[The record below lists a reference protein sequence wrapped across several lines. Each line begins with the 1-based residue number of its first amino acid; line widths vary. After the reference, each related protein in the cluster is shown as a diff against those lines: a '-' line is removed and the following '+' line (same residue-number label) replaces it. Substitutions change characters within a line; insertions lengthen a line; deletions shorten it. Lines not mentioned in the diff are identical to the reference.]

1 MRDVQKWRLAM
12 LVVWAAAW
20 SPTAIAQ
27 SASWNGTATTGGS
40 WGIGANWDGGTP
52 ASGAG
57 NTATFDLDFVSGSSL
72 TLDGTRTIGVIATT
86 SVNPWSLVEGSG
98 GVLTVETF
106 VINGTGN
113 LTVTADLAGTNFTKS
128 GNGTLIISN
137 ADNAYTGS
145 LSINAGTLSLVG
157 NGNYA
162 TAATL
167 LTIATGA
174 TLDVTGLT
182 SGLRFGGLGT
192 AFEARNGDFITGTG
206 TINGGLRARAGS
218 TVYPGDA
225 GVGTLNVNGSA
236 AFDAGSFWQVRALSA
251 TPGSGNSNNKLAV
264 NGAMAIYDG
273 MFMPV
278 DGTGLTLVAGET
290 YDYAI
295 ATVTGAMSIG
305 NVTFQPT
312 GFSPIEFNDASMFS
326 LLTSGNNLIL
336 RISPV
341 PEPAFCAA
349 AVVAAAGIGGMMR
362 KRRKAH

>member
-1 MRDVQKWRLAM
+1 MRDSWKWPA
-12 LVVWAAAW
+12 VIAAALATVL
-20 SPTAIAQ
+20 SSQAFAQ
-27 SASWNGTATTGGS
+27 NASWNGTATTGGS
-40 WGIGANWDGGTP
+40 WGAGANWDGGVP

-57 NTATFDLDFVSGSSL
+57 NTATFDLDFVSGSSV
-72 TLDGTRTIGVIATT
+72 TLDETRTIGVISTT
-86 SVNPWSLVEGSG
+86 SINPWSLVEGSG
-98 GVLTVETF
+98 GILNVETF
-106 VINGTGN
+106 AINGTGD
-113 LTVTADLAGTNFTKS
+113 LTVTADLAGTNFTKN
-128 GNGTLIISN
+128 GTGTLIISN
-137 ADNAYTGS
+137 ADNAYTGA

-162 TAATL
+162 TAATS

-182 SGLRFGGLGT
+182 SGLRFGGTGT
-192 AFEARNGDFITGTG
+192 AFEARSGDFITGTG

-218 TVYPGDA
+218 TVYPGDS

-264 NGAMAIYDG
+264 NGAMAIDDG

-278 DGTGLTLVAGET
+278 DGSGLTLIAGET
-290 YDYAI
+290 YDYTI

-305 NVTFQPT
+305 NVTFQPS
-312 GFSPIEFNDASMFS
+312 GFGPAEFNDPSMFS
-326 LLTSGNNLIL
+326 LFTSGNDLIL

-341 PEPAFCAA
+341 PEPAYCAA
-349 AVVAAAGIGGMMR
+349 AVVAAACIGGMIR
-362 KRRKAH
+362 KRRKAG